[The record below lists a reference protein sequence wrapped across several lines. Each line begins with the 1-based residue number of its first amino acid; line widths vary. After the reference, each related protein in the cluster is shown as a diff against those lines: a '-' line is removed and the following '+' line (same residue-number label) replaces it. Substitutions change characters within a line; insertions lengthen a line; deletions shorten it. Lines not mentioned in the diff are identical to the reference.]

1 MKSFGIAH
9 RIHQTIK
16 PSIKMSK
23 QILLLALGLSFLSNN
38 RVDGFPLIFTAT
50 SRDYE
55 KENCIW
61 YNLPSLKYCYEKYPP
76 NQNISET
83 SPLNIET
90 VERIGTALIVS
101 AFIIGII
108 MI

>member
-1 MKSFGIAH
+1 
-9 RIHQTIK
+9 
-16 PSIKMSK
+16 MSK
-23 QILLLALGLSFLSNN
+23 QILFLALGLSFFSNN
-38 RVDGFPLIFTAT
+38 CVDGFPVIFTAT

-90 VERIGTALIVS
+90 VEQIGTAIIISV
-101 AFIIGII
+101 FIISII
-108 MI
+108 MMKKP